1 MNSKFV
7 KVDLKKLGTIFVM
20 CWCAFSIP
28 KNHKPTAIF
37 KSNHLFPTKMKSVAI
52 IGAGPAGNYT
62 AYLLAKAGYQVTI
75 YEEHLEPG
83 LPIQCT
89 GILTSDLK
97 NHLELSNEYIVNR
110 MEAVEVFSPN
120 KTMFTTKNDDIIVC
134 RHKFDNYILKKA
146 LNAGAKIEKGTK
158 FISYNKETKKITV
171 EEKSNTHQ
179 KIIHERSE
187 CYDFLIGADGPN
199 SKVSKIINEEILKV
213 HPTPMYYG
221 AQATVK
227 GNFKPNTYQVYLGSI
242 CPEFFL
248 WVVPENKYHARIGLA
263 TKQTPNLSFKKAM
276 DMLGCAELN
285 ITDRQGGLI
294 PCYNP
299 YIKMQQNNIY
309 LIGDAATIIKSTTG
323 GGIIPHLEAAETLA
337 KCIIENKDFNK
348 ELKRKKLWMH
358 LFIRKFLDQ
367 FSDAEYNELVKSLKE
382 SSAAEVMEKYTRDN
396 VVVLLSHL
404 MLKNPKLV
412 FLGFKHLPKM
422 MKAV

>member
-1 MNSKFV
+1 MQEE
-7 KVDLKKLGTIFVM
+7 
-20 CWCAFSIP
+20 
-28 KNHKPTAIF
+28 
-37 KSNHLFPTKMKSVAI
+37 KSVAI

-62 AYLLAKAGYQVTI
+62 AYLLAKAGYKVTI

-89 GILTSDLK
+89 GILTKDLK
-97 NHLELSNEYIVNR
+97 DHIELSDEYIVNR
-110 MEAVEVFSPN
+110 MQAVEVFSPD

-146 LNAGAKIEKGTK
+146 LVAGAKIEKGVK
-158 FISYNKETKKITV
+158 FVSYNKETKKITV
-171 EEKSNTHQ
+171 EEKKVQEEQEKISADHQ

-199 SKVSKIINEEILKV
+199 SKVSRIMNEEILRV

-221 AQATVK
+221 TQATVK
-227 GNFKPNTYQVYLGSI
+227 GNFKQNTYQVYLGSI

-248 WVVPENKYHARIGLA
+248 WVVPENAHHARIGLA
-263 TKQTPNLSFKKAM
+263 TKQTPSLYFKKAM
-276 DMLGCAELN
+276 DMLGYTELD

-299 YIKMQQNNIY
+299 YLRIQQDNMY

-337 KCIIENKDFNK
+337 RCIIEGKDFNK
-348 ELKRKKLWMH
+348 ELRRKKIWLH
-358 LFIRKFLDQ
+358 LFVRKFLDQ
-367 FSDAEYNELVKSLKE
+367 FSDEEYNELVSTLKE

-396 VVVLLSHL
+396 VVALLYNL
-404 MLKNPKLV
+404 ILKNPKFIFSV
-412 FLGFKHLPKM
+412 IKHVPKM
-422 MKAV
+422 MRAI